1 MVLTASR
8 GEHHHIPVPVLIL
21 HQIPMPSIDHR
32 IIRPKIPM
40 CKDRIARAS
49 LKPLKQLS
57 ASRHTDAVFRSGSS
71 FCMQQIIIAVFFVQ
85 MWSLRP
91 DCPSHSPFP
100 DCHAFSHKLH
110 LPKIQFLHPDFPV
123 SVIADSFR
131 IRSCTT
137 VIAFPVIIEEKTG
150 IDPRSIFAEI
160 IRIRP
165 RSCWIFCRYNEIAS
179 VAYIGSDYVKQSIM
193 EADRWCIN
201 PL

>member
-71 FCMQQIIIAVFFVQ
+71 FCMQQIIIAVFFVSDVVPPARLPLSQ
-85 MWSLRP
+85 PLSRLPCSLRP
-91 DCPSHSPFP
+91 ASSSSDPVPAPRSPSPHCTLLHRDSVWFRNNSTCHPHQKTGWDQSRLLLLP
-100 DCHAFSHKLH
+100 DNGSDHGPSGCSAVTTKL
-110 LPKIQFLHPDFPV
+110 
-123 SVIADSFR
+123 SSIAD
-131 IRSCTT
+131 
-137 VIAFPVIIEEKTG
+137 
-150 IDPRSIFAEI
+150 
-160 IRIRP
+160 
-165 RSCWIFCRYNEIAS
+165 
-179 VAYIGSDYVKQSIM
+179 
-193 EADRWCIN
+193 
-201 PL
+201 LL

>member
-1 MVLTASR
+1 MLFRSPRNTGYRTFLFLPETGTLLAALPVSSQTSGSGSNYRPSILPYNFCQKSLAPHTSMVLTASR

-85 MWSLRP
+85 M
-91 DCPSHSPFP
+91 
-100 DCHAFSHKLH
+100 
-110 LPKIQFLHPDFPV
+110 
-123 SVIADSFR
+123 
-131 IRSCTT
+131 
-137 VIAFPVIIEEKTG
+137 
-150 IDPRSIFAEI
+150 
-160 IRIRP
+160 
-165 RSCWIFCRYNEIAS
+165 
-179 VAYIGSDYVKQSIM
+179 
-193 EADRWCIN
+193 
-201 PL
+201 

>member
-100 DCHAFSHKLH
+100 DCHALSDQL
-110 LPKIQFLHPDFPV
+110 LRRQIQFLHPDLPV
-123 SVIADSFR
+123 PIVPYSIG
-131 IRSCTT
+131 IRSGSAI
-137 VIAFPVIIEEKTG
+137 IAPAILIKKQAGINPGCFFSQITG
-150 IDPRSIFAEI
+150 I
-160 IRIRP
+160 
-165 RSCWIFCRYNEIAS
+165 
-179 VAYIGSDYVKQSIM
+179 
-193 EADRWCIN
+193 
-201 PL
+201 